1 MLRFDHVLLLR
12 LTAVLVWIILDW
24 RFRATAADQSGVHQ
38 FKTTIAFDI
47 GVLNRAFALGTAYD

>member
-1 MLRFDHVLLLR
+1 MLLLR

-24 RFRATAADQSGVHQ
+24 KFRATAADQSGVQ

-47 GVLNRAFALGTAYD
+47 GVLNRAFALGPAYD